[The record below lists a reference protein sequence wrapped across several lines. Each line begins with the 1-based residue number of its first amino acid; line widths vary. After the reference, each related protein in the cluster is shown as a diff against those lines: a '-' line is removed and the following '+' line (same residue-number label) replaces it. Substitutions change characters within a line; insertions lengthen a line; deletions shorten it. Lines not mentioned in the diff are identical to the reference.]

1 MLKKD
6 KVKIIDEEMN
16 DEKIRRFL
24 TLKPYGEES
33 ADFYVLTKA
42 YRGLP
47 IEYFATFLKMFLAE
61 GRDINAKNAQDQS
74 FVSFIEGNSNFL
86 EFVELLKSNGAQ

>member
-6 KVKIIDEEMN
+6 KVKVIDEEMN
-16 DEKIRRFL
+16 DEKISRFL
-24 TLKPYGEES
+24 TLKPYGDES
-33 ADFYVLTKA
+33 EDFYVLTKA

-47 IEYFATFLKMFLAE
+47 IEYFATFLKMFLAD
-61 GRDINAKNAQDQS
+61 GRDINAKNKQDQS
-74 FVSFIEGNSNFL
+74 FVSFIEGNSNFP

>member
-6 KVKIIDEEMN
+6 KVKVIDEEMN

-24 TLKPYGEES
+24 TLKPYGKES
-33 ADFYVLTKA
+33 VDFYVLTKA

-47 IEYFATFLKMFLAE
+47 IEYFATFLEMFLAD
-61 GRDINAKNAQDQS
+61 GRDINAKNDQDQS

-86 EFVELLKSNGAQ
+86 EFVELLKSKGAQ